1 MMKKVVSLLLAVA
14 LSASLLAGC
23 GAAASSGSTAAS
35 SQSASS
41 VASSVA
47 SVPAA
52 ERTAFRIAG
61 LKGPTTMGMVA
72 LMQTADEG
80 TARHD
85 YSVAMYGTADEIVP
99 KLVAGELDVAAVP
112 ANLASVLYAK
122 TKGAVQV
129 AAVNTLGVLYVVE
142 NGNAVQ
148 SIADLKGKTV
158 YTTGKGTTPEYVLN
172 YLLKENGLDPEK
184 DLTVE
189 YKSEATEVAAALQ
202 TAGAGAVAMLPQ
214 PYVTVV
220 GQKMPELRVALDMTE
235 EWNKVSPDSGLITG
249 VLVARREFIEA
260 NKAAFAEFLEDYK
273 NSTAYVNENV
283 EAAAALVAQ
292 YGIIEKAPLA
302 AKAIPQCNITYL
314 DGKEMKTAASGYLKV
329 LFEQDPKSV
338 GGALPGDDFYYG
350 AE

>member
-1 MMKKVVSLLLAVA
+1 MKKIVSLLLALS
-14 LSASLLAGC
+14 LSAGLLAGC
-23 GAAASSGSTAAS
+23 SAAASSSSEAAS
-35 SQSASS
+35 SQGTSSAASS
-41 VASSVA
+41 AV

-61 LKGPTTMGMVA
+61 LKGPTTMGMVE
-72 LMQTADEG
+72 LMKAAEDG

-85 YSVAMYGTADEIVP
+85 YEVAMYGTADEIVP
-99 KLVAGELDVAAVP
+99 KLVSGELDVAAVP

-122 TKGAVQV
+122 TQGGVQV

-142 NGNAVQ
+142 NGDTVQ

-172 YLLKENGLDPEK
+172 YLLRENGLDPEK
-184 DLTVE
+184 DLTIE

-220 GQKMPELRVALDMTE
+220 SQKIPELRVALDMTQ
-235 EWNKVSPDSGLITG
+235 EWNKVSPDSGLVTG
-249 VLVARREFIEA
+249 VLVARRDFITEHE
-260 NKAAFAEFLEDYK
+260 AAFAEFLADYK
-273 NSTAYVNENV
+273 NSTTYVNENV
-283 EAAAALVAQ
+283 DAAAELVAQ

-314 DGKEMKTAASGYLKV
+314 DGKEMKTAVAGYLQV
-329 LFEQDPKSV
+329 LFDQNPKSI
-338 GGALPGDDFYYG
+338 GGALPSDDFYYG
-350 AE
+350 A